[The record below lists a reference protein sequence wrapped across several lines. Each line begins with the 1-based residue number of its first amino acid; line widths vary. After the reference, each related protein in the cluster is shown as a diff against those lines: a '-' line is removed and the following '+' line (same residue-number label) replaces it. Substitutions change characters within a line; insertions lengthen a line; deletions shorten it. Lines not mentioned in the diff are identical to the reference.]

1 MQGVRSG
8 ARRRGVARWTAAA
21 IVIVGVAWVA
31 ELVSIVQ
38 LDDVTIEGAVTLTPA
53 TASPSPSLSVAS
65 SPSPS
70 PCSLP
75 AFRDLHR
82 GTPITV
88 SDAQH
93 TVIARSSLHDGRPD
107 RSGQHCVLTFR
118 IRAVPPGIPIYTIQ
132 VGHRSVIRVGAGPAA
147 KHVTIGFQAPPAPR
161 PSP

>member
-1 MQGVRSG
+1 MQPVRSG

-21 IVIVGVAWVA
+21 IVIVGVAWVV

-38 LDDVTIEGAVTLTPA
+38 LDDVTIEGAVTLIPA
-53 TASPSPSLSVAS
+53 TASPSP
-65 SPSPS
+65 
-70 PCSLP
+70 CSLA

-88 SDAQH
+88 SDAHH

-107 RSGQHCVLTFR
+107 RSGLHCVLTFR
-118 IRAVPPGIPIYTIQ
+118 IRAVPPGIPSYAIQ
-132 VGHRSVIRVGAGPAA
+132 IGDRAVIRVGAGPAA
-147 KHVTIGFQAPPAPR
+147 KHVEISFQQPPAPR